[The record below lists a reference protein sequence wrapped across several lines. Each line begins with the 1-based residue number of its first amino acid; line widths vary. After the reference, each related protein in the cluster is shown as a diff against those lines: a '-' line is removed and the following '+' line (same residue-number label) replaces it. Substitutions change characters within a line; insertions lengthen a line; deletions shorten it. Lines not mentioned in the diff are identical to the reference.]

1 MDETMKPA
9 NSFIQKH
16 FRIIA
21 ASLASI
27 SFFIVAAVPA
37 VASETSMRGNYPA
50 CQNRCLSEHTKKVQI
65 ISERYAREN
74 NLEDFHDSIEIAVA
88 QYAEC
93 IQGCKMVLPVK

>member
-1 MDETMKPA
+1 MKPA
-9 NSFIQKH
+9 NYFIQKH

-27 SFFIVAAVPA
+27 PLFIGALPA
-37 VASETSMRGNYPA
+37 VALETSMRGNYPA